1 MRHYSASARVETVML
16 KIVKDS
22 VLKVSRSLGY
32 DIVPLREMKERD
44 FALHLREL
52 LARLKVDCVLDVGA
66 NVGQYHDFLRDK
78 VFYDGSII
86 SFEPVSRH
94 VEALRERSRADR
106 DWHIEG
112 YALGSRDGS
121 MPINVMVSDQF
132 SSFLEPDHDRVKEIA
147 ELNTPRHTETVTVRT
162 LDVVLP
168 LLQQRIGFERPY
180 LKIDTQGFDIEVL
193 RGAGDSLP
201 AVKALQTEASIIGI
215 YKGMPQYIDT
225 LRYLDERGFDITG
238 LYPVSRDSAL
248 RLVEFDCVMINRAVA
263 EAA

>member
-1 MRHYSASARVETVML
+1 ML

-32 DIVPLREMKERD
+32 EIVPLREMKERD

-66 NVGQYHDFLRDK
+66 NAGQYHDFLRDK
-78 VFYDGSII
+78 VFYDGAIV
-86 SFEPVSRH
+86 SFEPVSRL
-94 VEALRERSRADR
+94 VEALRERSRGDR

-132 SSFLEPDHDRVKEIA
+132 SSFLEPDHRRVRDHA
-147 ELNTPRHTETVTVRT
+147 GLNTPCHTETVAVRT

-168 LLQQRIGFERPY
+168 VLQERIGFARPY

-193 RGAGDSLP
+193 RGAGASLP
-201 AVKALQTEASIIGI
+201 AVKALQTEASIIGL
-215 YKGMPQYIDT
+215 YKGMPPYMDT

-238 LYPVSRDSAL
+238 LYPVSRDSTL

-263 EAA
+263 DAA